1 MIKKLIPYARNYKK
15 AFILSSIFAS
25 FEAVFELLIPLV
37 MSEIVD
43 TGISTKNI
51 VYTIQLGLVM
61 VSMVSISLCFGFA
74 LSKYAAIAGQGFG
87 AEIRETE
94 YKKIQYY
101 SIKKLEKY
109 SSASLITRLTTD
121 VTAVQNCVT
130 MGIKLLVRA
139 PIMFICA
146 LCLSAI
152 INKKLALIFLVAM
165 PILILAISIIVIN
178 ARPKFQR
185 MQKKIDN
192 LNRIVQE
199 NLIGI
204 RVVKSFVSGVTEK
217 KKFREENNDLLIA
230 SEGAFSIVILN
241 MPVIQIVLFGTI
253 ICILWFGGNMVNQ
266 GILTVGK
273 LSSFI
278 AYSVQMLTSLMMISM
293 VLMMIARSFA
303 SVQRIIEVLEEEKE
317 IEDSSN
323 PITVINNGEVEFK
336 NVYFKYEEDSK
347 EYNLENINL
356 KIKSGD
362 TIGIIGGTGSAK
374 TSLVQLIPRLY
385 DATGGEIYVG
395 GNNVKSYSLETLRNN
410 VVIVMQNNTLFSGS
424 IKENLKLANEN
435 ALEEHFDVACEMACA
450 KEFIDKLPDGY
461 DTELGQGAVN
471 ISGGQ
476 KQRLYIARAILK
488 KPKILILDDSTS
500 SIDSITNAKIRKTFT
515 KTLKGI
521 TKIIISQRIIS
532 VCNADRIIVMDDGKI
547 SAIGTHEE
555 LIKTNNIYQDMY
567 NCQQEGV
574 GFSE

>member
-362 TIGIIGGTGSAK
+362 TIGIIGSTGSAK

-424 IKENLKLANEN
+424 IKENLKWANED
-435 ALEEHFDVACEMACA
+435 ALEDEFDAACEVACA
-450 KEFIDKLPDGY
+450 KEFINKLPDGY
-461 DTELGQGAVN
+461 DTELGQGGVN

-532 VCNADRIIVMDDGKI
+532 VCNADRIIVIDDGKI

>member
-435 ALEEHFDVACEMACA
+435 ALEEHFDAACEMACA